1 MATLF
6 ISGTDT
12 GVGKTLVTTLLAAY
26 WRQYAG
32 GKSLGLMKLLQT
44 GIGDREHY
52 QDRFGDQ
59 TTWDL
64 VTPQQWQT
72 PVAPPIAA
80 QREGQAIALDVVWQK
95 LRELQARHPQILV
108 EGLGSLGSPVTE
120 ELTVAD
126 LAGLWKLETLLV
138 VPVQLGAMGQA
149 IAQVALARQCKVKL
163 RGLVLSCHSPESA
176 EKLRDWADPDLLKQL
191 TQLPI
196 LGIIPP
202 LKTKHY
208 HHLEKLA
215 QVASQC
221 DINAL
226 LLGLK
231 KQDSSEYNV

>member
-1 MATLF
+1 MVTLL
-6 ISGTDT
+6 IAGTDT

-32 GKSLGLMKLLQT
+32 GQSLGLMKLLQT

-52 QDRFGDQ
+52 QALFGDQ
-59 TTWDL
+59 GYWDL

-80 QREGQAIALDVVWQK
+80 LREGQAIALDVVWQK
-95 LRELQARHPQILV
+95 LRELQGKHPQILV

-176 EKLRDWADPDLLKQL
+176 EKLQDWADPDLLSRF

-202 LKTKHY
+202 LKTEPY
-208 HHLEKLA
+208 PPLEKLA
-215 QVASQC
+215 QMASDC
-221 DINAL
+221 EIDAL

-231 KQDSSEYNV
+231 ARG